1 MSSRRHN
8 SFIAVNVA
16 ALTDTL
22 LESELFGHQKGA
34 FTGAIDSRRGIF
46 ELADKGTVFLDEI
59 GEMPIA
65 TQTKLLRVLE
75 QQEFNRVGGEKA
87 IQVDIRIV
95 TATNRDLKQLV
106 ALGQF
111 RKDLYYRLNVLR
123 IELPPLRERREDIP
137 LLVD

>member
-46 ELADKGTVFLDEI
+46 ELADKGTVFLLSLI
-59 GEMPIA
+59 HI
-65 TQTKLLRVLE
+65 
-75 QQEFNRVGGEKA
+75 
-87 IQVDIRIV
+87 
-95 TATNRDLKQLV
+95 
-106 ALGQF
+106 
-111 RKDLYYRLNVLR
+111 
-123 IELPPLRERREDIP
+123 
-137 LLVD
+137 